1 MKALIKITAIASVFA
16 LAACGDKNEEEKK
29 AEEMPAAEA
38 PATGEMD
45 AMDTMEQVAEALKLD
60 TSSLEAFKESIA
72 NMKEALSAEER
83 ANLTTALS
91 DLAVKAS
98 GEGQSMMD
106 AGKNMM
112 SDMGDGKS
120 VVDILYE
127 KMAEQLDGKT
137 YEDVIAMAQ
146 GE

>member
-1 MKALIKITAIASVFA
+1 
-16 LAACGDKNEEEKK
+16 
-29 AEEMPAAEA
+29 
-38 PATGEMD
+38 
-45 AMDTMEQVAEALKLD
+45 
-60 TSSLEAFKESIA
+60 
-72 NMKEALSAEER
+72 
-83 ANLTTALS
+83 
-91 DLAVKAS
+91 
-98 GEGQSMMD
+98 MMD

>member
-16 LAACGDKNEEEKK
+16 LAACGDNNKQEKK

-38 PATGEMD
+38 PATSE
-45 AMDTMEQVAEALKLD
+45 MDTMEQVAEALKLD

-72 NMKEALSAEER
+72 NMKAALSGEDR

-98 GEGQSMMD
+98 GKGENMMD

-120 VVDILYE
+120 VADILYE
-127 KMAEQLDGKT
+127 KMADALDGKT
-137 YEDVIAMAQ
+137 YEDIVAMAQ